1 MKTPFDTDHPHGAW
15 EYHEHL
21 IAESPAKPLRVWMEV
36 GQNDLGSTNA
46 SAAFHNWLIA
56 NMRMADELKAKGCHV
71 QLIYA
76 KGVGHTD
83 HNVIAQ
89 TLPQALEF
97 LWKDYKP
104 VTR

>member
-1 MKTPFDTDHPHGAW
+1 
-15 EYHEHL
+15 
-21 IAESPAKPLRVWMEV
+21 
-36 GQNDLGSTNA
+36 
-46 SAAFHNWLIA
+46 
-56 NMRMADELKAKGCHV
+56 MADVLKAKGCHY

-83 HNVIAQ
+83 HNAIAQ
-89 TLPQALEF
+89 TLPQALDF